1 MPSRSDYL
9 ELYSDLGGYMTDNF
23 GEAYEQYYGTSQGS
37 AVDYSTIGAPPSV
50 EASREAVNPELL
62 PWQKKLGLSTL
73 READAMT
80 KISTGLTAAKGIH
93 LAVKV

>member
-23 GEAYEQYYGTSQGS
+23 GEAYEQYYGTPQGS
-37 AVDYSTIGAPPSV
+37 AVDYSTIGSAPSV
-50 EASREAVNPELL
+50 EASRESIAPELL

-80 KISTGLTAAKGIH
+80 KLSTGLSVA
-93 LAVKV
+93 